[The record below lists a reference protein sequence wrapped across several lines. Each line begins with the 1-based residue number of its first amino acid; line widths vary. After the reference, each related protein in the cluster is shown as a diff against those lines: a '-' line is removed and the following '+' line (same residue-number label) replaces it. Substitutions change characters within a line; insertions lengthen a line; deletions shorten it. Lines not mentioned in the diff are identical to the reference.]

1 MYTVV
6 DNIKEIKDMLPAIRR
21 LYVNTGL
28 KYGWK
33 SHNGRAYDFGH
44 WNNQILSN
52 SKYFIYD
59 IGRMPQINKYYS
71 VQAIWKAIQNQI
83 GERCL
88 MRTYINSYTYGTD
101 AYAHIDDYW
110 IMEEYGADSMTE
122 TIIVYLNKEWNIDW
136 AGETVLYDSNNEIEK
151 AVLPKEGRV
160 FAFDSRVLHAA
171 RPVSRACPAL
181 RSVLVFKT
189 LAEHMNS
196 PVVEF
201 ILNKTK
207 EVPHSGKT
215 FFDHLYAVMKILEDL
230 GAPKDVAAAG
240 LYHSVYG
247 TEFFKSEVCSTVTRA
262 EVKKLIGKYAE
273 ELAHTFCSLTGRLET
288 LLTNSNRY
296 SVKKNKDLLWIEY
309 ANLKEQNKNGKYN
322 NSLQSILKA
331 LNLSS
336 GTVKYEDK

>member
-1 MYTVV
+1 
-6 DNIKEIKDMLPAIRR
+6 
-21 LYVNTGL
+21 
-28 KYGWK
+28 
-33 SHNGRAYDFGH
+33 
-44 WNNQILSN
+44 
-52 SKYFIYD
+52 
-59 IGRMPQINKYYS
+59 
-71 VQAIWKAIQNQI
+71 
-83 GERCL
+83 
-88 MRTYINSYTYGTD
+88 
-101 AYAHIDDYW
+101 
-110 IMEEYGADSMTE
+110 MTE

-136 AGETVLYDSNNEIEK
+136 AGETVLYDSNKEIEK

-160 FAFDSRVLHAA
+160 FAFDSRILHAA

>member
-1 MYTVV
+1 MYKVI

-21 LYVNTGL
+21 LYVNMGL

-33 SHNGRAYDFGH
+33 SNRSKEYDFGH
-44 WNNQILSN
+44 WNNQIFSS
-52 SKYFIYD
+52 SKYFMYD
-59 IGRMPQINKYYS
+59 IGSMPQINKYYF
-71 VQAIWKAIQNQI
+71 VQNVWKAIQNQI
-83 GERCL
+83 GQRCL

-101 AYAHIDDYW
+101 AYAHIDDHW
-110 IMEEYGADSMTE
+110 IMEKYGTDSMTE

-136 AGETVLYDSNNEIEK
+136 AGETVLYDSNKEIEK

-160 FAFDSRVLHAA
+160 LVFDSRILHAA

-189 LAEHMNS
+189 LAKHMNS
-196 PVVEF
+196 PVIEF

-215 FFDHLYAVMKILEDL
+215 FFEHLYNTMKILEEAE
-230 GAPKDVAAAG
+230 APKDVTAAG

-288 LLTNSNRY
+288 LLTNSKGY
-296 SVKKNKDLLWIEY
+296 SVKKNRDLLWIEY
-309 ANLKEQNKNGKYN
+309 ANLKDQNKNGKHN

-331 LNLSS
+331 LKVSS